1 MGVIAILLGL
11 SFPGNGYHCFGSPG
25 ATGDIL
31 PYPHRPYIAGISVL
45 IARPFDDPVAWI
57 YTSSA
62 GKEYVQVGKGGAVKP
77 FPGDVRNQVGLRRFR
92 CTFPMR
98 YSPMSS

>member
-1 MGVIAILLGL
+1 MTLIAMLVGL

-31 PYPHRPYIAGISVL
+31 PYSLHPYIVGISVL
-45 IARPFDDPVAWI
+45 LARPSDDPVAWI

-77 FPGDVRNQVGLRRFR
+77 FPGDVGNRVGLRRFR
-92 CTFPMR
+92 CTFPMH
-98 YSPMSS
+98 YSAMPA